1 MREKTERKGERNE
14 VEEKEKG
21 KEVGTCQS
29 YTLSGI
35 NRERKREGKKK
46 RNRKK

>member
-21 KEVGTCQS
+21 KVGTCQS
-29 YTLSGI
+29 YT
-35 NRERKREGKKK
+35 
-46 RNRKK
+46 